1 MSGCLLSH
9 RCLSFTPCPALSLL
23 ALRIFFYAGY
33 SGARPS
39 GTGDSF
45 SCRNVCVPAPAS
57 LRCEALF
64 VRKCYGARPLMLEIL
79 FRAGMYV
86 FRRSTSWHWRSFFV
100 PECMC
105 SGVRPLALQ
114 VIFRAG
120 LFAWPS
126 IFTPGT
132 PLADGC
138 TAVSST
144 TVRISATRGLL

>member
-9 RCLSFTPCPALSLL
+9 RYLSFTPCPALSLL

-39 GTGDSF
+39 GTGDPF

-105 SGVRPLALQ
+105 SGARPPGTAGHFSCRIIRLALH
-114 VIFRAG
+114 FHAG
-120 LFAWPS
+120 NA
-126 IFTPGT
+126 PGRRMHRRFFYNS
-132 PLADGC
+132 PY
-138 TAVSST
+138 
-144 TVRISATRGLL
+144 